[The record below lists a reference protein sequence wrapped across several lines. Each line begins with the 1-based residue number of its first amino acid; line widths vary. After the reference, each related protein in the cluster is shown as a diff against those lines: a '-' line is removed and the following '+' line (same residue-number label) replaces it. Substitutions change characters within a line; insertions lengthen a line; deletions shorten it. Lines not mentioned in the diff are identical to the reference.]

1 MIDLGS
7 HPAVSVFIV
16 GALAAAAPLIK
27 SCLERI
33 GLPSLIGLLAL
44 GLVIRGVDTTYGLL
58 NATDIHILEFLGKAG
73 LVTLLFRVGLESNIR
88 GLQDQLRK
96 ASLIWCANV
105 IVAGTLGYATAFY
118 LMQMGMVPSLVV
130 GTAFTATSI
139 GISVAAWQE
148 MDALRSPNGELL
160 VDIAELDDISAIL
173 LMALLFAVLP
183 QLKAQGPSAGVP
195 AALVAEQG
203 GLFLFKL
210 VAFTVAC
217 FLFSLWA
224 EKPITQFFRRL
235 ESAPD
240 PMLTIAALAFMIAAL
255 AEWLGFSLAIGAF
268 FAGLIFSRDPEAVK
282 MESSFMPI
290 YEFFSPFF
298 FLSIGLRMDPKAL
311 TAALVPGAILTV
323 AAIAT
328 KFFANALPVYGM
340 RGRQAALL
348 IGASMVPRAEITM
361 VIMQRARALGDW
373 AVSARVYNAMIL
385 VCALTCVCAPFAVRC
400 LLKRWPQESDSS

>member
-27 SCLERI
+27 SGLGRI

-44 GLVIRGVDTTYGLL
+44 GLLMRGVDEAYGIL
-58 NATDIHILEFLGKAG
+58 NEADVKILIFLGKAG
-73 LVTLLFRVGLESNIR
+73 LVTLLFRVGLESNLR
-88 GLQDQLRK
+88 GLLDQLRK

-105 IVAGTLGYATAFY
+105 IVAGLLGYAAAFY
-118 LMQMGMVPSLVV
+118 LLELGTLPSLVV
-130 GTAFTATSI
+130 GTAFTATSV

-148 MDALRSPNGELL
+148 MDALRTPNGELL
-160 VDIAELDDISAIL
+160 VDVAELDDISAIL

-183 QLKAQGPSAGVP
+183 ELKTGGSSAGAP
-195 AALVAEQG
+195 AALVAQHA

-210 VAFTVAC
+210 LAFAGAC

-224 EKPITQFFRRL
+224 EKPVTRFFRRL

-268 FAGLIFSRDPEAVK
+268 FAGLIFSRDPDAVK

-290 YEFFSPFF
+290 YDFFSPFF
-298 FLSIGLRMDPKAL
+298 FIGIGLQMDPTAL
-311 TAALVPGAILTV
+311 TAAVVPGVVLTV
-323 AAIAT
+323 AAAST
-328 KFFANALPVYGM
+328 KFVANALPVYVM

-348 IGASMVPRAEITM
+348 IGVSMVPRAEITM

-373 AVSARVYNAMIL
+373 AVSARVYNAMIV
-385 VCALTCVCAPFAVRC
+385 VCAVTCVLAPFAVRF
-400 LLKRWPQESDSS
+400 LLKRSPQASGG